1 MGWLG
6 IKRSNSSPCPCFA
19 WAGWAI
25 IRLIYI
31 TIRIIGIWLSWNL
44 IYLIISSFQDLSRLM
59 MMMMMVIWW
68 LWFTAGEEW
77 VIIHI
82 EVGDGLFDRGVWW
95 LISSLMEV
103 TYPIHGIVYKSAL
116 IGHRHATHPVV
127 DVLMWCDLGVWH
139 QFVMVFII
147 WFINKAVKTEN
158 QGQPTPVTEVPSPTC
173 DRLLGKT
180 LCPVLQTVTWKQW

>member
-1 MGWLG
+1 
-6 IKRSNSSPCPCFA
+6 
-19 WAGWAI
+19 
-25 IRLIYI
+25 
-31 TIRIIGIWLSWNL
+31 
-44 IYLIISSFQDLSRLM
+44 
-59 MMMMMVIWW
+59 MMVM
-68 LWFTAGEEW
+68 FTAVEEW

-139 QFVMVFII
+139 QFVMVFSI
-147 WFINKAVKTEN
+147 WFINKAVKTEKHTEVIEKLRAKYRGRTIGSGKQHENIFKSTIISTHFCSPDKN
-158 QGQPTPVTEVPSPTC
+158 QGILKDVFRNQKVIFM
-173 DRLLGKT
+173 
-180 LCPVLQTVTWKQW
+180 